1 MKIIFATNN
10 QHKLEEIRAVANG
23 KLEIF
28 GLQEVGIYED
38 ITENQDTIEGNAI
51 EKARFIY
58 NKYSL
63 SCFADDTGL
72 EVEALNMEPGVYSA
86 RYAGNHANEVDN
98 VDKLLHMMQGIKN
111 RNARFKT
118 VIAFIYEDKVKR
130 FVGLIKGEIT
140 IIRRGHN
147 GFGYDPV
154 FLPNGHNKTFAEM
167 SPFEKNNISHRSIAL
182 QKFVKYLKEFIDL

>member
-58 NKYSL
+58 NKY
-63 SCFADDTGL
+63 
-72 EVEALNMEPGVYSA
+72 
-86 RYAGNHANEVDN
+86 
-98 VDKLLHMMQGIKN
+98 
-111 RNARFKT
+111 
-118 VIAFIYEDKVKR
+118 
-130 FVGLIKGEIT
+130 
-140 IIRRGHN
+140 
-147 GFGYDPV
+147 
-154 FLPNGHNKTFAEM
+154 
-167 SPFEKNNISHRSIAL
+167 
-182 QKFVKYLKEFIDL
+182 